1 MQHHAE
7 PTRRRSETRR
17 YRNVLFACQGMVA
30 LLLAGLFLPAAGM
43 IATVSIAGTGL
54 ILMGVQHFLSR
65 QLGAKSAE
73 LIGRQEALLAEAEA
87 SRQRTEELFAM
98 TDILQSAE
106 GHGDAGAV
114 LKATS
119 LRLLPHEA
127 GALYVF
133 NNSRDRLDLTVSWA
147 PHCEFD
153 PPEALVPDN
162 CWALKRGKMHINNPS
177 AGTLCCSHH
186 LGSKATLEVPMIAR
200 GTVYGLLM
208 VASNA
213 EDPAANVKEVA
224 RISRALADTMSLA
237 LSNIALR
244 EKLRTQSLRDPLTGL
259 YNRRYMEDA
268 LDRYLS
274 MAERNND
281 PTSLIM
287 IDLDHFKKLND
298 EHGHAKGDA
307 VLRDAAVQLVGA
319 LRPADV
325 VARYGGEELLVI
337 LPACPLEDAVLK
349 AEILRS
355 RIESLSEMHGC
366 TISASFG
373 VACVPQT
380 SGKADLIPM
389 ADAALYQAK
398 SAGRNCVRAAE
409 ARGPR
414 GGGGGESIGP
424 RLVAET
430 AMGSARD
437 F

>member
-1 MQHHAE
+1 MQHLDELAA
-7 PTRRRSETRR
+7 RGRETRR
-17 YRNVLFACQGMVA
+17 YRTVLYACQGMVA
-30 LLLAGLFLPAAGM
+30 LLLAALLLPAPGV
-43 IATVSIAGTGL
+43 IALVAIAASGL
-54 ILMGVQHFLSR
+54 ILISVQHVISR
-65 QLGAKSAE
+65 RLGAKSVE
-73 LIGRQEALLAEAEA
+73 LIRRQEALLADAEA
-87 SRQRTEELFAM
+87 SRHRTEELFAM

-106 GHGDAGAV
+106 DHGDAGAV

-119 LRLLPHEA
+119 LRLLPNEC

-133 NNSRDRLDLTVSWA
+133 NNSRDRLDLAVSWS
-147 PHCEFD
+147 PNREFD
-153 PPEALVPDN
+153 PAATLVPDN
-162 CWALKRGKMHINNPS
+162 CWALKRGKLHVNDPS
-177 AGTLCCSHH
+177 SGTLCCSHH
-186 LGSKATLEVPMIAR
+186 LGSQATLEIPMIAR

-208 VASNA
+208 LATDDK
-213 EDPAANVKEVA
+213 ERAANVREVS
-224 RISRALADTMSLA
+224 RIGRALADTMSLA

-274 MAERNND
+274 MAERGGD
-281 PTSLIM
+281 STSVIM
-287 IDLDHFKKLND
+287 IDLDHFKRLND

-337 LPACPLEDAVLK
+337 LPTCPLEDAVLK
-349 AEILRS
+349 AEVLRS

-366 TISASFG
+366 AVSASFG
-373 VACVPQT
+373 VACVPET

-398 SAGRNCVRAAE
+398 QAGRNCVRAAE
-409 ARGPR
+409 ARSPR
-414 GGGGGESIGP
+414 GGGGGESSGP
-424 RLVAET
+424 RLVA
-430 AMGSARD
+430 
-437 F
+437 